1 MKSRTKLLSAFIVLM
16 MVSLACATLT
26 GGGDQPEP
34 PAPAELLPTN
44 TPLPP
49 PPTSTPLPPPT
60 EPAEEPTTPI
70 TQGGE
75 VLFWD
80 DFSNPDSGWDRFSS
94 DEGLTD
100 YYNDAYKILVN
111 KDTHFFWANPYQNFD
126 DQIIEVEAT
135 VISTSTDNQY
145 GIVCRHLDVDNW
157 YALVISSDGY
167 AAIRKRYQGNEL
179 EFIADWVQSPTIH
192 LGDSTNNLRA
202 ECIGPR
208 LAFYVNGM
216 LAIEVIDADIS
227 TGDAGLLAGTFE
239 APSIEVLFDNFQVSA
254 P

>member
-1 MKSRTKLLSAFIVLM
+1 MRSRTKVILAFTILM

-26 GGGDQPEP
+26 GGGAPQDP
-34 PAPAELLPTN
+34 PAPAIPSD

-49 PPTSTPLPPPT
+49 LPTITPLPPTPEPT
-60 EPAEEPTTPI
+60 EEPAAPQNP
-70 TQGGE
+70 GGE

-80 DFSNPDSGWDRFSS
+80 DFSDPDSGWDRFNN
-94 DEGLTD
+94 DEGMTD
-100 YYNDAYKILVN
+100 YFDGAYKITVN
-111 KDTHFFWANPYQNFD
+111 KDTHFFWANPYRTFG

-135 VISTSTDNQY
+135 VLSTATDNQY

-167 AAIRKRYQGNEL
+167 AAIRKRFQGSDL
-179 EFIADWVQSPTIH
+179 EYIADWVESPTIH
-192 LGDSTNNLRA
+192 LANSSNNLRA
-202 ECIGPR
+202 ECVGPR
-208 LAFYVNGM
+208 LALYVNGM
-216 LAIEVIDADIS
+216 LAIEVIDTDIA
-227 TGDAGLLAGTFE
+227 TGDGGLIAGTFE